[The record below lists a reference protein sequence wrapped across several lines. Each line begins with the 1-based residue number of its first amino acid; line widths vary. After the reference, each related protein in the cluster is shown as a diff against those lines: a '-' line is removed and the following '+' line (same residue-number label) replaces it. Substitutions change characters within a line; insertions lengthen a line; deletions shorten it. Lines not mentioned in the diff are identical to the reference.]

1 MPSSEEDQ
9 ARRASKEAKKRKRH
23 VWDKIEQTLHNL
35 AQYHENSKTNFD
47 PGRCS
52 VRVLIGQNWG
62 TLRLAILEE
71 VYGAVEKV
79 EKELADGKHEFV
91 RGMRVSTDVPA
102 LLPSVTSLLNLI
114 WKEERDRAVDL
125 ELSYSAFNMLLQD
138 CCVAAHRAEEMQ
150 KMCTRFRADAM
161 LGKRWGEIGIAKQN
175 AIARKLVA
183 LEKLAKEGHDWNYL
197 TAEALL
203 NDGVFAPIDRAKWP
217 EPPKNNASERRSKKE
232 SQRKQAAR
240 SASAGVLPI
249 ARPKPSAFRTAKS
262 RPQSACDNVGP
273 EILG

>member
-91 RGMRVSTDVPA
+91 RGMRVFTDVPA
-102 LLPSVTSLLNLI
+102 LLVRPPPSLPYRQRKI
-114 WKEERDRAVDL
+114 AQAERTFAAVGHVSPELDLEGGARQSGRPRAVLQRIQNAPERLLCGRSSGGENAENMHTLHNRRHAWKKLGRTRCREAERNCEKAGRPREARKGRTRL
-125 ELSYSAFNMLLQD
+125 ELREQIRLIRSPFFD
-138 CCVAAHRAEEMQ
+138 V
-150 KMCTRFRADAM
+150 
-161 LGKRWGEIGIAKQN
+161 
-175 AIARKLVA
+175 
-183 LEKLAKEGHDWNYL
+183 L
-197 TAEALL
+197 T
-203 NDGVFAPIDRAKWP
+203 
-217 EPPKNNASERRSKKE
+217 
-232 SQRKQAAR
+232 
-240 SASAGVLPI
+240 
-249 ARPKPSAFRTAKS
+249 
-262 RPQSACDNVGP
+262 
-273 EILG
+273 